1 MPSDITASRVATG
14 RDALRSQR
22 PFTALLVAVVALPLL
37 LFAVS
42 SYLSYQT
49 FVEEARA
56 QLERT
61 LDAIHEHAAKVFET
75 HELVFNQ
82 VDQMLGGMSDDDIR
96 AHEEEIHKRLGTLD
110 ARLDQIDEIFLLG
123 RDGHALA
130 SGQIYPVPPN
140 ADYSDRDYVKVQRDG
155 SLPPD
160 AIYVGEIVTGRLLK
174 RNFFIVDRRRG
185 VYEGKADPFNGL
197 VAIAIDPGYFRG
209 FYAQIASAGTTI
221 VLARSDGYIL
231 ARSPEL
237 PGPERRLPANG
248 SFVANV
254 KKSPERGVYESTV
267 SLDNTPRI
275 AGYRRL
281 QGYPIYVIAGINKSE
296 ILTVWLTSMGRH
308 LIFGLPATLGLI
320 ALTALA
326 RRRMLRESRLLQEL
340 RTEISRREETEEQ
353 LRQSQ
358 KMDAIGRLTGGLAH
372 DFNNLMTIVTGSL
385 DLLNRRLA
393 TDDPRLKKLVDNAME
408 GARRA
413 SALTRQ
419 LLAFARRQPLE
430 PKPTDVNRLVS
441 DVSTLLRGTL
451 GETVAIETVLAG
463 GLWPANIDAHQ
474 LERAIVNLALNSRD
488 AMAGGG
494 RLTIETANA
503 HLDEAYAKTNA
514 EVTPGQYT
522 SVAITDTGSGIAPD
536 VVGKIFE
543 PFFTTKPAGHGTG
556 LGLSQVFGFVKQS
569 GGHVKVYSE
578 TGKGTTVRLYLPRYL
593 GAVAA
598 APEAES
604 GVHDKTKASGV
615 SVLLAEDDPDVRR
628 FTADAL
634 TELGHRV
641 KPVESGER
649 ALACLVDGEHFDLLL
664 TDVVMPGMDG
674 RRLADAALRR
684 KPGLKVLFMTGYTPN
699 AIIHNGVLDSGTHL
713 LSKPFAVAQLAEK
726 LRIVLG
732 DELAKEG

>member
-1 MPSDITASRVATG
+1 MAEATAGEGAEGPQARHPE
-14 RDALRSQR
+14 R
-22 PFTALLVAVVALPLL
+22 PFTALLLAVIILPILF
-37 LFAVS
+37 FAVS
-42 SYLSYQT
+42 SYVSYQT

-61 LDAIHEHAAKVFET
+61 LDALHEHAAKVFET

-82 VDQMLGGMSDDDIR
+82 VDQMLGSMSDDDIY
-96 AHEEEIHKRLGTLD
+96 AHEQEIHDRLGVLD
-110 ARLDQIDEIFLLG
+110 TKLDQVDEIFLLS

-130 SGQIYPVPPN
+130 SGQIYPVPRTAN
-140 ADYSDRDYVKVQRDG
+140 YSDRSYFRVQRDG
-155 SLPPD
+155 ALPPE
-160 AIYVGEIVTGRLLK
+160 AISVSEIVTGRLLK
-174 RNFFIVDRRRG
+174 RDFFIVSRRRG

-197 VAIAIDPGYFRG
+197 VSIAIDPGYFRG

-221 VLARSDGYIL
+221 VLARGDGYIL

-237 PGPERRLPANG
+237 PGLERRLPANG
-248 SFVANV
+248 SFMANV
-254 KKSPERGVYESTV
+254 KKSPDRGLYESTV

-275 AGYRRL
+275 AGYRRM
-281 QGYPIYVIAGINKSE
+281 QGYPIYVIAGIDKSE
-296 ILTVWLTSMGRH
+296 IAGAWATSMGRH

-320 ALTALA
+320 ALTVLA
-326 RRRMLRESRLLQEL
+326 RRRMLRERQLFEQL
-340 RTEISRREETEEQ
+340 RREVRRREQTEEQ

-358 KMDAIGRLTGGLAH
+358 KMEAIGRLTGGLAH

-393 TDDPRLKKLVDNAME
+393 TDDQRLKKLVDNAME

-413 SALTRQ
+413 STLTRQ

-430 PKPTDVNRLVS
+430 PKPTDLNKLVS
-441 DVSTLLRGTL
+441 EVSALLRGTL
-451 GETVAIETVLAG
+451 GETIAIETVLG
-463 GLWPANIDAHQ
+463 GGVWPANIDAHQ

-488 AMAGGG
+488 AMPEGG

-503 HLDEAYAKTNA
+503 HLDDAYAKTHV
-514 EVTPGQYT
+514 EVVPGQYV

-536 VVGKIFE
+536 ILGKIFE
-543 PFFTTKPAGHGTG
+543 PFFTTKPAGPGTG

-578 TGKGTTVRLYLPRYL
+578 AGKGTTVRLYLPRYIGPL
-593 GAVAA
+593 ATASEADIEAV
-598 APEAES
+598 EKTQGS
-604 GVHDKTKASGV
+604 GI
-615 SVLLAEDDPDVRR
+615 SVLLVEDDADVRR

-634 TELGHRV
+634 TELGHRIKAV
-641 KPVESGER
+641 DNAQS
-649 ALACLVDGEHFDLLL
+649 ALACLADGEDFDLLL

-674 RRLADAALRR
+674 RRLADEALRR

-699 AIIHNGVLDSGTHL
+699 AIIHNGVLDPGTHL

-732 DELAKEG
+732 NGVAKES

>member
-1 MPSDITASRVATG
+1 MAEATAGERTPAPRAQHPG
-14 RDALRSQR
+14 R
-22 PFTALLVAVVALPLL
+22 PFTALLVAVIILPVL

-42 SYLSYQT
+42 SFLSYET
-49 FVEEARA
+49 FVAEARA

-82 VDQMLGGMSDDDIR
+82 VDQMLSGMSDDDIY
-96 AHEEEIHKRLGTLD
+96 AHEQEIHNRLGVLD
-110 ARLDQIDEIFLLG
+110 TKLDQVDEIFVLS

-130 SGQIYPVPPN
+130 SGQIYPVPRTAN
-140 ADYSDRDYVKVQRDG
+140 YSDRLYFRVQRDG
-155 SLPPD
+155 ALPPE
-160 AIYVGEIVTGRLLK
+160 AISVSEIVTGRLLK
-174 RNFFIVDRRRG
+174 RDFFIVSRRRG
-185 VYEGKADPFNGL
+185 VYEGRADPFNGL
-197 VAIAIDPGYFRG
+197 VSIAIDPGYFRG

-221 VLARSDGYIL
+221 VLARGDGYIL

-237 PGPERRLPANG
+237 PGLERRLPANG
-248 SFVANV
+248 SFMANV
-254 KKSPERGVYESTV
+254 KKSPDRGLYESTV

-275 AGYRRL
+275 AGYRRM

-296 ILTVWLTSMGRH
+296 IAGAWMTSMGRH

-320 ALTALA
+320 ALTLVA
-326 RRRMLRESRLLQEL
+326 RRRMLRERQLFEEL
-340 RTEISRREETEEQ
+340 RTEVRRREETEEQ

-358 KMDAIGRLTGGLAH
+358 KMEAIGRLTGGLAH

-413 SALTRQ
+413 STLTRQ

-430 PKPTDVNRLVS
+430 PKPTDLNKLVS
-441 DVSTLLRGTL
+441 EVSALLRGTL
-451 GETVAIETVLAG
+451 GETIAIETVLG
-463 GLWPANIDAHQ
+463 GGVWPANIDAHQ

-488 AMAGGG
+488 AMPEGG

-503 HLDEAYAKTNA
+503 HLDDAYAKTHV
-514 EVTPGQYT
+514 EVVPGQYV

-536 VVGKIFE
+536 ILGKIFE

-578 TGKGTTVRLYLPRYL
+578 AGKGTTVRLYLPRYVGPL
-593 GAVAA
+593 AA
-598 APEAES
+598 ASETDIDAF
-604 GVHDKTKASGV
+604 DKTQGGST
-615 SVLLAEDDPDVRR
+615 SVLLVEDDADVRR

-634 TELGHRV
+634 AELGHRV
-641 KPVESGER
+641 KAVDNAQS
-649 ALACLVDGEHFDLLL
+649 ALACLADGEDFDLLL

-674 RRLADAALRR
+674 RRLADEALRR

-699 AIIHNGVLDSGTHL
+699 AIIHNGVLDPGTHL

-732 DELAKEG
+732 NETADKKQ

>member
-1 MPSDITASRVATG
+1 MADATAGEGAQGPQARHPE
-14 RDALRSQR
+14 R
-22 PFTALLVAVVALPLL
+22 PFTALLLAVIILPILF
-37 LFAVS
+37 FAVS
-42 SYLSYQT
+42 SYLSYET
-49 FVEEARA
+49 FVQEARA

-61 LDAIHEHAAKVFET
+61 LDALHEHAAKVFET

-82 VDQMLGGMSDDDIR
+82 VDQMLGGMSDDDIY
-96 AHEEEIHKRLGTLD
+96 AHEQEIHDRLGVLD
-110 ARLDQIDEIFLLG
+110 TKLDQVDEIFVLS

-130 SGQIYPVPPN
+130 SGQIYPVPRTAN
-140 ADYSDRDYVKVQRDG
+140 YSDRPYFRVQRDG
-155 SLPPD
+155 ALPPE
-160 AIYVGEIVTGRLLK
+160 AISVSEIVTGRLLK
-174 RNFFIVDRRRG
+174 RDFFIVSRRRG

-197 VAIAIDPGYFRG
+197 VSIAIDPGYFRG

-221 VLARSDGYIL
+221 VLARGDGYIL
-231 ARSPEL
+231 ARTPEL

-248 SFVANV
+248 SFMANV
-254 KKSPERGVYESTV
+254 KKSPDRGVYESTV

-275 AGYRRL
+275 AGYRRM
-281 QGYPIYVIAGINKSE
+281 QGYPIYVIAGIDKSE
-296 ILTVWLTSMGRH
+296 IAGAWAASMGRH
-308 LIFGLPATLGLI
+308 LIFGIPATLGLI

-326 RRRMLRESRLLQEL
+326 RRRMLRERQLFEEL
-340 RTEISRREETEEQ
+340 RTEVRRREQTEEQ

-358 KMDAIGRLTGGLAH
+358 KMEAIGRLTGGLAH

-393 TDDPRLKKLVDNAME
+393 PDDQRLKKLVDNAME

-413 SALTRQ
+413 STLTRQ

-430 PKPTDVNRLVS
+430 PKPTDLNKLVS
-441 DVSTLLRGTL
+441 EVSALLRGTL
-451 GETVAIETVLAG
+451 GETIAIETVLGG
-463 GLWPANIDAHQ
+463 GLWLANIDAHQ

-488 AMAGGG
+488 AMPEGG

-503 HLDEAYAKTNA
+503 HLDDAYAKVHA

-522 SVAITDTGSGIAPD
+522 SIAITDTGVGIAPD
-536 VVGKIFE
+536 IVGKIFE

-578 TGKGTTVRLYLPRYL
+578 AAKGTTVRLYLPRYIGPL
-593 GAVAA
+593 AA
-598 APEAES
+598 ASEAGIDAVEKTQGS
-604 GVHDKTKASGV
+604 GI
-615 SVLLAEDDPDVRR
+615 SVLLVEDDADVRR

-641 KPVESGER
+641 KALDNAQS
-649 ALACLVDGEHFDLLL
+649 ALACLADGEDFDLLL

-674 RRLADAALRR
+674 RRLADEALRR

-699 AIIHNGVLDSGTHL
+699 AIIHNGVLDPGTHL

-726 LRIVLG
+726 VRIVLG
-732 DELAKEG
+732 NGVARES